1 MVVGLFTFKALLM
14 ITHTMTM
21 EEVQSE
27 VFSIYKTI
35 HARTVPLGKAFLK
48 KVKGQLNGKLICWV
62 HHDEIIVKGNT
73 ILIYYSSRRGTIK
86 DFSSTYFIKTMN
98 SKGQIEYYQILN
110 GGLVRKFS
118 KHFLERFVE
127 RTNCKGDVLA
137 NLVKELSPLSVGKP
151 FYDDTQFFN
160 TLNGLAVFRNNVMV
174 TYLNN
179 LSQYKSEIREEAL
192 ATLKKIPL
200 PTRRESNYITESGS
214 IILYGP
220 ADIKT

>member
-1 MVVGLFTFKALLM
+1 M

-35 HARTVPLGKAFLK
+35 HTRTVPLGKAFLK

-62 HHDEIIVKGNT
+62 HHDEIVVKGNT

-86 DFSSTYFIKTMN
+86 DFSSTYFIRTMN

-110 GGLVRKFS
+110 GGLVRKLS

-137 NLVKELSPLSVGKP
+137 NLVKELSPISICKP

-192 ATLKKIPL
+192 ATLKKVPL

-214 IILYGP
+214 IVLYGP
-220 ADIKT
+220 ADIET

>member
-1 MVVGLFTFKALLM
+1 M

-21 EEVQSE
+21 EEIQSE
-27 VFSIYKTI
+27 VLSIYKTI
-35 HARTVPLGKAFLK
+35 HTRAIPLSKAFLK

-62 HHDEIIVKGNT
+62 HHDEITVKGNT

-86 DFSSTYFIKTMN
+86 DFSSIYFIKTMN

-137 NLVKELSPLSVGKP
+137 NLVKELSPISIYNP
-151 FYDDTQFFN
+151 FYDDTQFFS
-160 TLNGLAVFRNNVMV
+160 TLNGLAVFRNNVMI

-179 LSQYKSEIREEAL
+179 LSQYKSEIREEVL
-192 ATLKKIPL
+192 ATLKKVPL
-200 PTRRESNYITESGS
+200 PTRRESSYMTESGS
-214 IILYGP
+214 IVLYGL
-220 ADIKT
+220 ADMET